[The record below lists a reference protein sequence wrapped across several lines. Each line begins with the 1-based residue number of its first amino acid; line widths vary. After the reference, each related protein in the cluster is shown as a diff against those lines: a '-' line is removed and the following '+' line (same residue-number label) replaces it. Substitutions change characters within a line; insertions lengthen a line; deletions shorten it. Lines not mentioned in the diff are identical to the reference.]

1 MITSSSYD
9 HEISDKID
17 HELEIFIE
25 FLMNFYER
33 KKIKEI
39 LILEERIKEEEKF
52 LEERMNSQ

>member
-1 MITSSSYD
+1 MD
-9 HEISDKID
+9 
-17 HELEIFIE
+17 
-25 FLMNFYER
+25 FYER

>member
-1 MITSSSYD
+1 LITSSSYD
-9 HEISDKID
+9 HEIPDKIH